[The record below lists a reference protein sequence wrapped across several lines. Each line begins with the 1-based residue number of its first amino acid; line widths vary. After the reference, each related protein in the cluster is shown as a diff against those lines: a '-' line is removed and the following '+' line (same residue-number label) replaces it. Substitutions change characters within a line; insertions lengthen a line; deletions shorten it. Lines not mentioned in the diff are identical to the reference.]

1 MLNDKR
7 PFTPQG
13 NIVGAAT
20 LALLITLTHLLF
32 PAHKGE
38 LAAAVLVAI
47 ATVYP
52 AILLAQRV
60 RLRDALLES
69 AAAVITMMFALL
81 GLVFAPW
88 LVGVGLLVHAVWDWI
103 KHRTGV
109 GVKVVAW
116 YPPMCAI
123 VDSLAALYVFWIISL

>member
-1 MLNDKR
+1 MHEDKR
-7 PFTPQG
+7 SFTLQG
-13 NIVGAAT
+13 NIVGAVT

-32 PAHKGE
+32 PSHKIE
-38 LAAAVLVAI
+38 LAAAILVAI

-60 RLRDALLES
+60 ALVDALWEGG
-69 AAAVITMMFALL
+69 AAVITLGLALF

-88 LVGVGLLVHAVWDWI
+88 LIGVGLIVHAIWDWI
-103 KHRTGV
+103 KHRTDV

-123 VDSLAALYVFWIISL
+123 VDSLAALYIFWIIYI

>member
-20 LALLITLTHLLF
+20 LAMLITLTHLLF

-60 RLRDALLES
+60 RLRDASLES

-81 GLVFAPW
+81 ALVFAPW
-88 LVGVGLLVHAVWDWI
+88 LVGVGLLVHAIWDWI

-123 VDSLAALYVFWIISL
+123 VDSLAAFYVFWIISL